1 MLVLQMLAQ
10 GATANSIKRE
20 KIVPEKLPSL
30 NIPRAGHSTLFVNG
44 EPTVIGGHTNGF
56 VPTATAEYYSE
67 GKWHLL
73 NTVYAH
79 DDGYAIT
86 MTDGKVLIFGGHE
99 KHLGIGQTFVVEKYD
114 PETHSFEGFGC
125 LDTKRSLA
133 SAALLSDGRVVI
145 TGNHY
150 YKDNIE
156 IFDGKSR
163 FSYVKEVAQG
173 RCTPFIFRMSG
184 DDLMFV
190 SNFDTLCNIIERP
203 IVDRL
208 KGEPFKPE
216 LFKEWGPI
224 STDRVIN
231 NEASFIGDASKGDF
245 SYLMPVRSKNGEVAI
260 ALVRDTVFTLLP
272 NHTIPIKAENGEK
285 IEYCPSLLFD
295 RTAQR
300 AYLVGYDMSRR
311 IYVYSF
317 KLINHKI
324 TDEVLYYT
332 DSLPDMGSSVPLLTP
347 GGNIMIIGGYTDSN
361 FYPKNAVYLLRFG
374 NKDELA
380 ESGYMQVLMWLIPLF
395 ALLSIITGIIVFT
408 NRRRRKNLTNHQEEI
423 TDKEIGEE
431 EKSDEVYEHLKETDY
446 ELLSNIRML
455 MEEQELFLNSELKVS
470 DIAAKLNTN
479 STYVSDCI
487 RSACSCSFSQFV
499 NGYRIERAK
508 QLMQKYP
515 DKKISTLCIESGF
528 SNDTSF
534 FRTFKASMGK
544 TPREWMAEVST
555 KKN

>member
-1 MLVLQMLAQ
+1 MLVLQVLAQ
-10 GATANSIKRE
+10 GVTTNTLKRE
-20 KIVPEKLPSL
+20 KIEAEELPSL
-30 NIPRAGHSTLFVNG
+30 NIPRAGHSTLFING

-86 MTDGKVLIFGGHE
+86 MADGKVLIFGGHE

-156 IFDGKSR
+156 IFDGNNR
-163 FSYVKEVAQG
+163 FSYVKEVTQG
-173 RCTPFIFRMSG
+173 RCTPFIFRISG
-184 DDLMFV
+184 DNLMFV

-208 KGEPFKPE
+208 NGEPFKPE
-216 LFKEWGPI
+216 LFKEWSPI

-231 NEASFIGDASKGDF
+231 NEASFIGDASKGNF
-245 SYLMPVRSKNGEVAI
+245 SYLMPVRNKEGEVAI

-272 NHTIPIKAENGEK
+272 KHTIPMKAENGEN
-285 IEYCPSLLFD
+285 IEYYPTLQFD

-300 AYLVGYDMSRR
+300 AYLVGYDRSKR

-317 KLINHKI
+317 KLINNNI
-324 TDEVLYYT
+324 TDEVFYYT
-332 DSLPDMGSSVPLLTP
+332 DPLPEMGSTVPLLTP
-347 GGNIMIIGGYTDSN
+347 GGNLMIIGGYTDSN
-361 FYPKNAVYLLRFG
+361 FYPKNAVYLLRLG
-374 NKDELA
+374 SKDELV
-380 ESGYMQVLMWLIPLF
+380 ESSLTKVLMWIIPLLA
-395 ALLSIITGIIVFT
+395 ALFIITAAIVL
-408 NRRRRKNLTNHQEEI
+408 RRNKLAIKQQEEI
-423 TDKEIGEE
+423 TDKEFGEE
-431 EKSDEVYEHLKETDY
+431 EKSNEVYEQLKETDY
-446 ELLSNIRML
+446 ELLANIRML

-508 QLMQKYP
+508 KLMQKYP

-528 SNDTSF
+528 SNETSF

-555 KKN
+555 KKR